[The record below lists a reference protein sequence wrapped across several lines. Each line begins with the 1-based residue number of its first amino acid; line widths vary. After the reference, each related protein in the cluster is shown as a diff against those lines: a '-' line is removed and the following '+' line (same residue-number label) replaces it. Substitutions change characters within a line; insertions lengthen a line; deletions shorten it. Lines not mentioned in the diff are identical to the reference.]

1 MMKKSKISII
11 VPLYK
16 AAKHVPTLVTNVQK
30 QTFADWELI
39 LVNDG
44 SPDNTL
50 QVCEEFTKQ
59 DARIHVIDQ
68 QNQGPSV
75 ARNTGIYAAKGEWIT
90 FVDADDALLDNFL
103 LSMIIE
109 AEKNPAIDI
118 VYAGYIIVERSSN
131 DIYTYDTTSY
141 IGESAVRIALANT
154 QILHRCCPWGK
165 LFRKSVI
172 DENNLRFDSQL
183 RHSEDRLFVYDYL
196 LHTHGIATTSTIG
209 YLYDSTT
216 ITSLKN
222 KHLDPEMLYHRQQK
236 LQDAAHAVIE
246 HFGMKGEECFMFAK
260 HLFGLFSTS
269 IQSLYED
276 TGNTKVTI
284 ANQQDYYSRFF
295 DQELHDELQNS
306 KKWQQYANSN
316 QMLIW
321 ALNRNFKSINS
332 RLATIDRK
340 IAISNLIAKLTN
352 RMPVQ
357 RTFLTAVHIM
367 NR

>member
-1 MMKKSKISII
+1 MHNPKISII

-16 AAKHVPTLVTNVQK
+16 AAKHIPSLVTNVQK
-30 QTFADWELI
+30 QTFDDWELI

-50 QVCEEFTKQ
+50 QVCEEFAEQ
-59 DARIHVIDQ
+59 DARIHVINQ

-75 ARNTGIYAAKGEWIT
+75 ARNSGISAAKGEWIT

-103 LSMIIE
+103 LSMIVE
-109 AEKNPAIDI
+109 AEKDPVIDI
-118 VYAGYIIVERSSN
+118 VYAGYIIVDRSSN

-141 IGESAVRIALANT
+141 IGESAVRDALANT

-165 LFRKSVI
+165 LFRRSVMV
-172 DENNLRFDSQL
+172 EHNLRFDSQL

-196 LHTHGIATTSTIG
+196 LHTRGIATTSTIG

-222 KHLDPEMLYHRQQK
+222 KHLDPDMLYHRQQK
-236 LQDAAHAVIE
+236 LQEAAHQVIE

-260 HLFGLFSTS
+260 HLFGLFATS

-276 TGNTKVTI
+276 TGNKILTI
-284 ANQQDYYSRFF
+284 QNQQKYYDLFF
-295 DQELHDELQNS
+295 DKALYDEVKNT
-306 KKWQQYANSN
+306 KKWVQFVNGN
-316 QMLIW
+316 TMLIW
-321 ALNRNFKSINS
+321 AINQQFS
-332 RLATIDRK
+332 KINNHLKTIDRK
-340 IAISNLIAKLTN
+340 ITISNLLAKLTN
-352 RMPVQ
+352 RKPKQ
-357 RTFLTAVHIM
+357 RNFSKAIHKL
-367 NR
+367 N